1 MVVILLTG
9 LIGILAIQQISS
21 LTNTTTEINKH
32 DLPVAITLVDL
43 RSLLYRQRDLEH
55 SLIIGDSLTP
65 DTSSTLEHQGTST
78 TEYYRQNFGTIAPL
92 NTSGPTATTNASD
105 AQNKQT
111 QQALSELAL
120 VLKDIDGDCQ
130 QLLTLERSEAGDF
143 PLVQKIANSVLKT
156 SAL

>member
-1 MVVILLTG
+1 MARAQKTQPGRGQPQNIKRFSLPIGIRLSLAFMVVILLTG

-65 DTSSTLEHQGTST
+65 DASSTL
-78 TEYYRQNFGTIAPL
+78 
-92 NTSGPTATTNASD
+92 
-105 AQNKQT
+105 
-111 QQALSELAL
+111 
-120 VLKDIDGDCQ
+120 
-130 QLLTLERSEAGDF
+130 
-143 PLVQKIANSVLKT
+143 
-156 SAL
+156 